1 MASVLILTFA
11 SGKWYPDKKTSSS
24 KNFVLAVT
32 LELSLERKKRAVL
45 SNMVL
50 LKKIWMENI

>member
-32 LELSLERKKRAVL
+32 LELSLERKKKGGAV
-45 SNMVL
+45 
-50 LKKIWMENI
+50 KHGTT